1 MPDDDVS
8 LGELSRN
15 IRAMRFDFDRRF
27 VEMNQKLDG
36 LQYVSRDVYTAQM
49 SALAS
54 RIDELE
60 ESRKWLARLA
70 GTAMVL
76 GLIAPA
82 FVALV
87 VTK

>member
-1 MPDDDVS
+1 MPDGDIS
-8 LGELSRN
+8 IGELSRN
-15 IRAMRFDFDRRF
+15 ISAMRGDFDRRF
-27 VEMNQKLDG
+27 IEVNRRLDG
-36 LQYVSRDVYTAQM
+36 LQFVSRDVYTAQM
-49 SALAS
+49 SALDG
-54 RIDELE
+54 RIQELE

-70 GTAMVL
+70 GSAMVL